1 MALTQ
6 RIKAALQAFRLGEFR
21 YPGNYGIGRNYSD
34 NTAQQAILRRLGIFT
49 GSRINFA
56 REIGDLTQQS
66 LIMAAANWLGTQLPE
81 APLQVVQE
89 DDSGNVSPV
98 QNHPLT
104 QLWKRPTKWYSGALI
119 LKAFALSWIIDGNV
133 YLLKLR
139 DGSGR
144 VVSLEYLPHFAVE
157 PQWPQDGSEFI
168 SHYLYEVDGR
178 WFRLPVEDV
187 IHFRNGLDPANTR
200 KGLSPVG
207 SVLRE
212 VFTDSERARYSAL
225 ILKSNGAI
233 PYLVSPD
240 PDLSNVELNEQEIK
254 DEFMRRITGDE
265 TGKPIVITSGGV
277 KIQQLGITP
286 DKLLVDKASQIPE
299 ERLAAV
305 LGIPAAVL
313 GFGVG
318 LDQTK
323 VGATMRELREQAYE
337 NCIVPTYRLIC
348 DELDV
353 QLLPE
358 FESESSTR
366 KTRFDLSQVR
376 VLQDDQNALY
386 ERLTSAYKVGEWITR
401 AEARAAAGMVVDESR
416 DNVFYSE
423 TTGARDARNELAEPQ
438 PKQEPTE

>member
-89 DDSGNVSPV
+89 DDEGNTSPV

-139 DGSGR
+139 DGRGR

-225 ILKSNGAI
+225 ILKNNGAI
-233 PYLVSPD
+233 PYLISPSD
-240 PDLSNVELNEQEIK
+240 TSNTELDAKEIK
-254 DEFMRRITGDE
+254 DEFLRRTTGDE
-265 TGKPIVITSGGV
+265 TGKPVVITSGGV
-277 KIQQLGITP
+277 QLQMLGVTP

-337 NCIVPTYRLIC
+337 NCVVPTYRFIC
-348 DELDV
+348 EELDV

-358 FESESSTR
+358 FESGTSNR

-386 ERLTSAYKVGEWITR
+386 DRLTSAYKTGEWITR
-401 AEARAAAGMVVDESR
+401 AEARAAAGMAVDEAR

-423 TTGARDARNELAEPQ
+423 TAGAKDARNQLAEPQ